1 MAGVTIRVKIVA
13 NDNPKTIVDAR
24 PAHCEAKGPPISISA
39 PSRSMEMPIAR
50 GNKPKPV
57 VNVVRNTGRSLC
69 TPVCTIISRKTQC
82 HRHSAVLADSTA

>member
-57 VNVVRNTGRSLC
+57 VNVYIDGNKADIKK
-69 TPVCTIISRKTQC
+69 IIFETL
-82 HRHSAVLADSTA
+82 SAT